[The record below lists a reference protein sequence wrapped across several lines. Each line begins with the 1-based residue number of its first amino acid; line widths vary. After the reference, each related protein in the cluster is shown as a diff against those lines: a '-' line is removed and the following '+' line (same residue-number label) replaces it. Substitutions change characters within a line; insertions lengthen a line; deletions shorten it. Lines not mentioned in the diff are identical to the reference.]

1 MSLEQKDLELIEHLL
16 YKNSDEIGIAIGRSF
31 ERLEER
37 MDCIESRTYARLAE
51 LEEKIEDVRQSITDM
66 LEAMVEDIREMGKV
80 GLE

>member
-37 MDCIESRTYARLAE
+37 MDCIESRTYKRIAE
-51 LEEKIEDVRQSITDM
+51 LEEKVEDVRQSLTDI
-66 LEAMVEDIREMGKV
+66 LDAVREDVREIGKL

>member
-51 LEEKIEDVRQSITDM
+51 IEEKIEDIRQSTTDM
-66 LEAMVEDIREMGKV
+66 LEAMHEDIREMGKI